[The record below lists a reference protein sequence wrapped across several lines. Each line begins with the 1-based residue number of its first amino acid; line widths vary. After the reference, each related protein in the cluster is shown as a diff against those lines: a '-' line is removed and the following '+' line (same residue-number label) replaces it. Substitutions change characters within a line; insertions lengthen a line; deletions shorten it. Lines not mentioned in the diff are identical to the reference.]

1 MGLAT
6 YEDWKHCITELCDIP
21 LTPDY
26 IEKRITEL
34 CDPDND
40 HTKRFINVWG
50 ESHLKRTI
58 GWFKQAKQEI
68 KS

>member
-6 YEDWKHCITELCDIP
+6 YEDWKHCITKLCGIP

-34 CDPDND
+34 SDANND
-40 HTKRFINVWG
+40 HTKRFIDVWG
-50 ESHLKRTI
+50 EPHLNRTV

-68 KS
+68 ES

>member
-6 YEDWKHCITELCDIP
+6 YEDWKHCITELCGIP

-26 IEKRITEL
+26 IEKRIAEL
-34 CDPDND
+34 SDPNND
-40 HTKRFINVWG
+40 HTRRFINVWG
-50 ESHLKRTI
+50 ENHFERTL
-58 GWFKQAKQEI
+58 GWFKQARQEI